1 MIKWWMWGPCAVLAA
16 LAWAAGE
23 GTPAEPLPAATPV
36 KVVTLVDQGGA
47 GAPRFAGRVEAGDS
61 AALAFRVAGQLRG
74 LAVRMGEEVR
84 QGDVLA
90 ELDAT
95 DYALNVQAREA
106 EFELARLGAERA
118 TTLYARQLISEDE
131 FDTARTRLTTS
142 KARLEQARQQLSYCK
157 LQAPFSGSVAF
168 TYVRPGEVV
177 GANQPVLKLQDTTR
191 LDIVFN
197 LPPQY
202 QSLIDAPVPAVFH
215 VVFDLFPELQLPAK
229 YKEFSLQP
237 DPDTNSYPMTLRIDK
252 PEVFSPRPGM
262 SVQVI
267 LYHPS
272 LRSGLVQLPEEAL
285 FDRSGAIAHVW
296 RIEESTMTVRRVA
309 VSLNENLV
317 VHDGL
322 NPGDRI
328 VAAGVDRLADG
339 QKVRVWQRE
348 GGL

>member
-1 MIKWWMWGPCAVLAA
+1 MIKCLMWSLLTGVAVLIAPAGAA
-16 LAWAAGE
+16 AEGSGAAPQ
-23 GTPAEPLPAATPV
+23 TAVTPV
-36 KVVTLVDQGGA
+36 KVVVLG

-61 AALAFRVAGQLRG
+61 ATLAFRVSGQLRG
-74 LAVRMGEEVR
+74 LDVRMGDQVR

-118 TTLYARQLISEDE
+118 STLYDKQLISEDE
-131 FDTARTRLTTS
+131 FDTAGTRLTIS

-157 LQAPFSGSVAF
+157 LQALFSGSVAF
-168 TYVRPGEVV
+168 TYVMPAEVV
-177 GANQPVLKLQDTTR
+177 AANQPVLKLQDTTQ
-191 LDIVFN
+191 LDILFN

-202 QSLIDAPVPAVFH
+202 QSLIDAPVAAVFH
-215 VVFDLFPELQLPAK
+215 VVFDLFPELRLPAK
-229 YKEFSLQP
+229 YKEVSLQP
-237 DPDTNSYPMTLRIDK
+237 DPDTNSYPMTLRIDN
-252 PEVFSPRPGM
+252 PEGFSPRPGM

-267 LYHPS
+267 LHHPS
-272 LRSGLVQLPEEAL
+272 LTAGFLQLPHEAL
-285 FDRSGAIAHVW
+285 FDRSGDNAHVW
-296 RIEESTMTVRRVA
+296 RLDESTMTVHRVA
-309 VSLNENLV
+309 VALDDGSV
-317 VHDGL
+317 VLGGL

-328 VAAGVDRLADG
+328 VAAGVDRLVEG